1 VVIFFIHQNFPAQY
15 VHVAAALAQ
24 NADNRVYFIT
34 QSPAQHQE
42 LAGVTKLIYKLDG
55 PARAHGHPYTA
66 SLELAV
72 RTGVAVADVCRV
84 LRERGIVPDLIV
96 GHCGW
101 GETLFVK
108 SVFAHTPLLSNFE
121 FFYHAEGAD
130 VGFDSEFAP
139 ARADDAPRLQV
150 RNTVN
155 RLSYAG
161 SDWGHTATAWQ
172 RSLFPLAM
180 QAQLSIV
187 HEGVNTRELRP
198 DPDAWLKL
206 ARGNVVLTR
215 RDEVITYAARNLE
228 PYRGFHIFMR
238 ALPQILRRRPRAHV
252 LIAGGDGV
260 SYGEPPPHGSC
271 FREMML
277 AEVGRGLDQERVH
290 FLGHISYAAY
300 RNLLQLS
307 SVHVYLSYPF
317 VLSWSFVEALSAGC
331 LLLASATAPV
341 LEVLRDGH
349 NGLAV
354 DFFSVTDIC
363 DRIDAALEH
372 PDRMQALREAARATA
387 IRDFDLET
395 HIMPRW
401 LELLST
407 LAAGRRPTEQPPSIG
422 LATRLALR

>member
-1 VVIFFIHQNFPAQY
+1 VIIFFIHQNFPAQY
-15 VHVAAALAQ
+15 VHVAAALAR
-24 NADNRVYFIT
+24 NPDNRVYFIT
-34 QSPAQHQE
+34 QSSSPHE

-55 PARAHGHPYTA
+55 AARAHGHPYTA
-66 SLELAV
+66 SLEVAV
-72 RTGVAVADVCRV
+72 RTGMAVADVCRV
-84 LRERGIVPDLIV
+84 LSERGIVPDLIV

-108 SVFAHTPLLSNFE
+108 SVFARTPLLSNFE
-121 FFYHAEGAD
+121 FFYHAKGAD
-130 VGFDSEFAP
+130 VGFDPEFAP
-139 ARADDAPRLQV
+139 ARADDSPRLQV

-180 QAQLSIV
+180 QAQLSVV

-198 DPDAWLKL
+198 DPGAWLKL

-215 RDEVITYAARNLE
+215 KDEVITYAARNLE

-260 SYGEPPPHGSC
+260 SYGEPPPRGGC
-271 FREMML
+271 FREMLL
-277 AEVGRGLDQERVH
+277 AEVGRVDHERVH
-290 FLGHISYAAY
+290 FLGHVPYEAY
-300 RNLLQLS
+300 RNMLQLS

-317 VLSWSFVEALSAGC
+317 VLSWSFIEALSAGC

-341 LEVLRDGH
+341 LEVLRDGE

-354 DFFSVTDIC
+354 DFFAVSDIC
-363 DRIDAALEH
+363 ERIDQVFEH
-372 PDRMQALREAARATA
+372 PDRMQTLREAARATA
-387 IRDFDLET
+387 IRDFDLEG

-407 LAAGRRPTEQPPSIG
+407 LAAGRRPAEQPPSVG
-422 LATRLALR
+422 LATALGLR